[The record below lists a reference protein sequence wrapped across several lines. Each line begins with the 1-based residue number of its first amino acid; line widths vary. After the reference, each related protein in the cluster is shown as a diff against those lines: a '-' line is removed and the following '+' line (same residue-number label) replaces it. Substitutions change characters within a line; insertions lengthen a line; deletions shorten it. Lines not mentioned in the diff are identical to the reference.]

1 MAINLPTLIQRVRV
15 DTSGL
20 AKGEK
25 AAASFAQTMR
35 QFGKDLD
42 AETVRLQE
50 DTDKLAESTSASN
63 TEHKETTKAVK
74 PATEALKEHGKATR
88 DTTKATNETTRAT
101 TRNSR
106 ATRRNRTDHDSLS
119 RSVRATAAAMRAAKK
134 DIRSVDNILGRV
146 GSGIGGIASLFFKL
160 DAAASLVGPALTTL
174 SSLGAGA
181 IGVAGGLGQIASALG
196 AVSVAAVGSLSQM
209 SGVVAAFPGLLGAA
223 ATGFIAMK
231 ASFKGVGDYYKAVAK
246 YGKDSD
252 QAKAKFKALAP
263 EVRTLTKTLDVYKAA
278 IADMGDITRQIATP
292 GFTKALKSATPVLAV
307 FKDGTK
313 DLAKEVSIFAQGLGK
328 FVGSKGFL
336 ADLRKLAGNNTKVF
350 SALSAG
356 VRPLVGAFTNIA
368 VAAAPMTLLLAK
380 ASTQFAKFLEVKTSK
395 RGSLTEFFTRAGQ
408 QVIVLAHGMGSLMG
422 ALVGIGGIGAKVFF
436 GKKGLVGGVDETMT
450 RFNKWTN
457 SKAGIEKITGYFAKM
472 KPIADHTFS
481 AVWNFTKGLK
491 DLGTIGNNVFF
502 GSGGMIGGIDAAA
515 KKFSAWTSSPGGISA
530 ITGYFKEM
538 KPVADEAWALLK
550 DVGTSLFNLGRDK
563 GTADLLKQI
572 RTDLLPSIV
581 TVVEKAKDLGPSIV
595 TALTGIGKF
604 IAGRDLTAITS
615 LAGSLA
621 SIAASAGSLMESSP
635 AFAQMTSFLLTAM
648 LAKKVLGAKMLVG
661 LLPFGLGAGGAAAA
675 TAAGGAGAAAAG
687 AGGAAAGIG
696 TGAVGA
702 AGVGIAAKAAGLLKG
717 AAVKGLRAGIFA
729 MIGYAVGNAIVD
741 IGIKPTATKG
751 LTGAQTALDAK
762 ATWEASKKTVA
773 DSEVYQK
780 SLKDAAAGITASRD
794 GLAGGL
800 LYGVNIITTG
810 MENWFTGENN
820 GNLSDAQHAA
830 IAAIDAE
837 TARVIEETRLKGI
850 AFANSPEGKAAAKAA
865 ATPVARRAALV
876 EATALDKANADAK
889 YKREQEQR
897 DKADRQKVKDW
908 KKAGQWQP
916 DPLGRSPI
924 TLARGVPGTPKGA
937 LPMPADVK
945 AAQDR
950 VKALDDKART
960 AALRAAV
967 PVAAKDVKNKET
979 LAADSK
985 AKLEAA
991 GGRGNIKGRQS
1002 PAEAKAY
1009 ADDIENLR
1017 LAREALV
1024 AANAAL
1030 KANLPAPPQFGPPSN
1045 ALPPMSTQALKNL
1058 KQFADDTPTAISTAL
1073 DKVPPLGTAAASRLT
1088 AALSTGLAAIPALTT
1103 TALAPPTVDGTAW
1116 YNRGFTLTSQFASG
1130 ITDGTGPV
1138 LFAMTHLTDGLAAKV
1153 PGSPVKEGPLRKFND
1168 GKAGLTLAQMFAG
1181 GLTKGVPHVAKA
1193 ATGLASTVAATT
1205 MPTAS
1210 GAAIASPFTPAPVRT
1225 SAPAPAPG
1233 PRPVVFQIGTV
1244 QDGDTLLRRA
1254 RANDRMLSL
1263 AEGGDSNQM
1272 AGIGI

>member
-20 AKGEK
+20 AKGEQ
-25 AAASFAQTMR
+25 AAKSFAQTMR

-42 AETVRLQE
+42 AETVRLQG
-50 DTDKLAESTSASN
+50 DTDDLAESTEKSN
-63 TEHKETTKAVK
+63 KEHKETPKAVK
-74 PATEALKEHGKATR
+74 PATDALKDHAKATR
-88 DTTKATNETTRAT
+88 DSTKATNETTRAT

-106 ATRRNRTDHDSLS
+106 ATRRSRTDHDSLS
-119 RSVRATAAAMRAAKK
+119 RSVRATGRAMRLAKK
-134 DIRSVDNILGRV
+134 DIRSVDAILGRV
-146 GSGIGGIASLFFKL
+146 GGAIGGIASLFFKL
-160 DAAASLVGPALTTL
+160 DAAASLVGPVLTTV
-174 SSLGAGA
+174 SSLGAAAVGA
-181 IGVAGGLGQIASALG
+181 AGGLGQIASALG

-209 SGVVAAFPGLLGAA
+209 SGVVAALPGLLGAA
-223 ATGFIAMK
+223 ATGFVAMK

-252 QAKAKFKALAP
+252 QAKEKFKALAP

-307 FKDGTK
+307 LKDGTK

-350 SALSAG
+350 AAMSAG
-356 VRPLVGAFTNIA
+356 VRPLAGAFTNIA

-395 RGSLTEFFTRAGQ
+395 RGSLTDFFTRAGE

-436 GKKGLVGGVDETMT
+436 GKKGLVGGIDETMT

-457 SKAGIEKITGYFAKM
+457 SKGGIAKITGYFERM
-472 KPIADHTFS
+472 KPIVEHTFS

-491 DLGTIGNNVFF
+491 DLFTIGNTVFF
-502 GSGGMIGGIDAAA
+502 GKDGMIGGIDTAA
-515 KKFSAWTSSPGGISA
+515 KKFSDWTSSPNGIA
-530 ITGYFKEM
+530 KITGYFEEM
-538 KPVADEAWALLK
+538 KPVASEVWALLK
-550 DVGTSLFNLGRDK
+550 DVGTNLFNLGRDK
-563 GTADLLKQI
+563 NTATLLRQI

-581 TVVEKAKDLGPSIV
+581 TVIEKAKELGPSIV
-595 TALTGIGKF
+595 TALAGIGEF
-604 IAGRDLTAITS
+604 IAGRDVTALIS
-615 LAGSLA
+615 VAGSLA
-621 SIAASAGSLMESSP
+621 DIAAAAGSLMTSSP
-635 AFAQMTSFLLTAM
+635 VFSQMTSFLLTAM
-648 LAKKVLGAKMLVG
+648 LAKKVLGAKMLIG
-661 LLPFGLGAGGAAAA
+661 LLPFGLGAAAPVVAPAVGAAGAA
-675 TAAGGAGAAAAG
+675 TAGVVAAG
-687 AGGAAAGIG
+687 AGGVAAAE
-696 TGAVGA
+696 VGA
-702 AGVGIAAKAAGLLKG
+702 AGAATVGVAAKAAGLLKG

-729 MIGYAVGNAIVD
+729 MIGYAIGNAIVD
-741 IGIKPTATKG
+741 IGIKPTAEKG
-751 LTGAQTALDAK
+751 VTGAQTALDAK

-773 DSEVYQK
+773 DSETYQK

-800 LYGVNIITTG
+800 LYGVNIVSTG
-810 MENWFTGENN
+810 MKNWFTGENN

-837 TARVIEETRLKGI
+837 TARVIEQTRLNAI
-850 AFANSPEGKAAAKAA
+850 EFAATPAGVKAAAAAKAA
-865 ATPVARRAALV
+865 AETPEARRAATV
-876 EATALDKANADAK
+876 ATTATDKKNATDQ
-889 YKREQEQR
+889 YDREQAQR
-897 DKADRQKVKDW
+897 DKNDRKKVTDW
-908 KKAGQWQP
+908 ENGKRPWQP
-916 DPLGRSPI
+916 GKSSPFP
-924 TLARGVPGTPKGA
+924 TSR
-937 LPMPADVK
+937 MPADVQ
-945 AAQDR
+945 AAADR
-950 VKALDDKART
+950 VKALDDKAKAEAERKRIAGLQ
-960 AALRAAV
+960 AAIPKAA
-967 PVAAKDVKNKET
+967 AEVKNKEA
-979 LAADSK
+979 LAAQSK
-985 AKLEAA
+985 TALEAK
-991 GGRGNIKGRQS
+991 GGPGNIRGGQS
-1002 PAEAKAY
+1002 RAEAKLY
-1009 ADDIENLR
+1009 ADDVENLR

-1030 KANLPAPPQFGPPSN
+1030 KATLPPLATAPA
-1045 ALPPMSTQALKNL
+1045 ALPPMSTQALKNIR
-1058 KQFADDTPTAISTAL
+1058 QFADDTPTAIGTAL
-1073 DKVPPLGTAAASRLT
+1073 DKVPALGTSAADRLT
-1088 AALSTGLAAIPALTT
+1088 AALSTGFASIPALTA
-1103 TALAPPTVDGTAW
+1103 TALGPPSVNGTAW
-1116 YNRGFTLTSQFASG
+1116 YDSGYSLTTQFAAG

-1138 LFAMTHLTDGLAAKV
+1138 LFAMTHLTTGLADKV
-1153 PGSPVKEGPLRKFND
+1153 PGSPVKTGPLRKFND
-1168 GKAGLTLAQMFAG
+1168 GKTGLVLAQMFAG

-1193 ATGLASTVAATT
+1193 ATGLASTVARTT

-1210 GAAIASPFTPAPVRT
+1210 GAAIASPFTPAPARATAPT
-1225 SAPAPAPG
+1225 SAPG